1 VRLLVDTH
9 PFLWAIAS
17 PERLSARARR
27 AIEDD
32 ANEILVSAA
41 SAWEIAIKFSLG
53 RLQLPD
59 DPQRFIPEQLAA
71 NSFTALAVLLRHALQ
86 VADLPMI
93 HKDPF
98 DRLLVA
104 QAVIEDLALVTSD
117 AQLRKYPVKTIW

>member
-1 VRLLVDTH
+1 MRLLLDTH

-27 AIEDD
+27 EIEDD
-32 ANEILVSAA
+32 ANEILVSAT
-41 SAWEIAIKFSLG
+41 SAWEIAIKFRLG

-59 DPQRFIPEQLAA
+59 EPQRFVPEQMAA

-86 VADLPMI
+86 VANLPMI
-93 HKDPF
+93 HTDPF

-104 QAVIEDLALVTSD
+104 QASVEDVALVTSD
-117 AQLRKYPVKTIW
+117 AQIRRYPIDTIW

>member
-1 VRLLVDTH
+1 VRLLLDTH

-17 PERLSARARR
+17 PERLSARAKREV
-27 AIEDD
+27 EDD
-32 ANEILVSAA
+32 ANEVLVSAA
-41 SAWEIAIKFSLG
+41 SAWEIAIKFRLG

-59 DPQRFIPEQLAA
+59 DPQRFVPDQIAA

-104 QAVIEDLALVTSD
+104 QALVEGLALVTSD
-117 AQLRKYPVKTIW
+117 AQIRRYPVNAIW